1 VKPKLKVRQVR
12 SLSNRPYPQHQVIAG
27 LGLRGVGS
35 EVVVDNTP
43 SFRGMVKKVL
53 HLVQIEES
61 RDSHGGH
68 SF

>member
-1 VKPKLKVRQVR
+1 MKPKLKVRQIR
-12 SLSNRPYPQHQVIAG
+12 SLCQRPHTQDLIIKG

-53 HLVQIEES
+53 HLVQVQEVE
-61 RDSHGGH
+61 G
-68 SF
+68 